1 MPLKR
6 GIFLTFGAAILIFA
20 QSASRKEL
28 TPRELFYA
36 AAQAPA
42 KPNAARPPVKTATR
56 TPKAPAKPVE
66 IARADPQPPAPR
78 PSQSESSAPVIRT
91 AVQTAPMP

>member
-6 GIFLTFGAAILIFA
+6 GIFLTFGATIFIFA

-36 AAQAPA
+36 AAQVPPKTNAP
-42 KPNAARPPVKTATR
+42 PPVKTATR

-66 IARADPQPPAPR
+66 IARADPQAAPASDP
-78 PSQSESSAPVIRT
+78 E
-91 AVQTAPMP
+91 